1 MTASLLAFQQ
11 ERACDGERKAKA
23 GPLGSRQ
30 WISLTKMDRL
40 RQMFNVVADDNGN
53 TSAISIKRHILASGI
68 QLDDFRLAI
77 TMERLGALGDAPI
90 SFETF
95 AALVG
100 DELLMLKRTFYRE
113 LVIPDWEEFC
123 SDIRMIHDRVADDRS
138 GHNANYIPIL
148 RDADPEKWGVAICSV
163 DGQRLELGDVDVYH
177 SIQSVSKPLTYAY
190 AVEREGPELMQSY
203 VGVEPSGRPFNSLE
217 LLPDM
222 RPFNPCVNAGAI
234 MTAGVVASSWP
245 EKDARAI
252 TSEIMKL
259 WSELCGAVAPVRFSE
274 ETMLSERETAD
285 NNFAIAY
292 LLRGGKGLPRG
303 VDLHKMLDLY
313 LSCCSIEMTASMLS
327 VAAATLANG
336 GVCPITG
343 RQVLTTDVVKKTL
356 SVMQAAGMYDS
367 AGVFTLEVGLP
378 AKSGVA
384 GAVMTVVPN
393 LMGLA
398 TFSPRLDSYGN
409 SVRGVLFCRQLV
421 ELFTFHIYDS
431 LSGGR
436 TGCKRD
442 PRASQHNRKQR
453 DLSDLQ
459 WAVSHGDR
467 YATKVR
473 DLLLECMIAITLADG
488 EIEEPEIEIM
498 AETYGEIM
506 GHQPKQGELHAM
518 ARASQQQ
525 IASSGNGPFEQLL
538 QRLRDECL
546 QLDDN
551 AREMILEAAFRVACA
566 DGIIEPEEDL
576 QLRGIADALC
586 INEGVL
592 ELEIARFQRQRAAHS
607 SVVAG

>member
-1 MTASLLAFQQ
+1 
-11 ERACDGERKAKA
+11 
-23 GPLGSRQ
+23 
-30 WISLTKMDRL
+30 
-40 RQMFNVVADDNGN
+40 MFAIVADGNGTDGHGSDGSGT
-53 TSAISIKRHILASGI
+53 TSAARIHEHILGSGI
-68 QLDDFRLAI
+68 QLDDFRLRT
-77 TMERLGALGDAPI
+77 TMERLQALGESPI
-90 SFETF
+90 SVEAF
-95 AALVG
+95 AELVG
-100 DELLMLKRTFYRE
+100 AELLMLNRIFSRE
-113 LVIPDWEEFC
+113 LVIPDWQEFC
-123 SDIRMIHDRVADDRS
+123 HDIRSVFERVADDQS
-138 GHNANYIPIL
+138 GNNADYIPIL
-148 RDADPEKWGVAICSV
+148 RDADPDKWGVAVCSV
-163 DGQRLELGDVDVYH
+163 DGQRIEIGDVDVFH

-190 AVEREGPELMQSY
+190 AVEREGPDFLQEF

-245 EKDARAI
+245 DKDAREI
-252 TSEIMKL
+252 TSEIMEL
-259 WSELCGAVAPVRFSE
+259 WSGLCGAVAPVRFSE
-274 ETMLSERETAD
+274 ETMLSEKATAD

-292 LLRGGKGLPRG
+292 LLRGGKGLPRD

-343 RQVLTTDVVKKTL
+343 QQVLSTDVVKKTL

-393 LMGLA
+393 LMGFA
-398 TFSPRLDSYGN
+398 TFSPRLDGYGN
-409 SVRGVLFCRQLV
+409 SVRGVAFCRQLV

-453 DLSDLQ
+453 DLGDLR

-467 YATKVR
+467 YAIKVR
-473 DLLLECMIAITLADG
+473 DLLLDCMIAITLADG
-488 EIEEPEIEIM
+488 EIDEPEIETM
-498 AETYGEIM
+498 AETYTEIM
-506 GHQPKQGELHAM
+506 GHQPQQGELHAM
-518 ARASQQQ
+518 AQHCQSQ
-525 IASSGNGPFEQLL
+525 IEAGGSGPFEQLL
-538 QRLRDECL
+538 QRLASEQA

-551 AREMILEAAFRVACA
+551 GRELILEAAFRVACA
-566 DGIIEPEEDL
+566 DGIIEPEEDE
-576 QLRGIADALC
+576 QLRGIARALD
-586 INEGVL
+586 INEAVL
-592 ELEIARFQRQRAAHS
+592 ELEIARFQRQRAGK
-607 SVVAG
+607 VVAAAL